1 MLLTVRR
8 ASQTEERLGKMRATT
23 KLMAGLVCAG
33 LLIGGMAQ
41 AQVPNGGFETASGAY
56 TSGALGW
63 SDNSAPANNGS
74 TASAQ
79 RSLLDPFAGVAELTL
94 TYQNSANPGIGPS
107 VIAQSDIFSG
117 VSAGTVTLTFE
128 AKHVAVGTENNQV
141 QMIWFSAGN
150 VFNGSSGFVSYNPT
164 LTAAY
169 TLQSKTW
176 VAPAGTVAA
185 QIQFLTAGG
194 AVANDTATVRIDD
207 VAIPEPATL
216 SLVCFGLLGVLMVGR
231 NRKS

>member
-1 MLLTVRR
+1 MKITLKTI
-8 ASQTEERLGKMRATT
+8 
-23 KLMAGLVCAG
+23 AGLTSLAG
-33 LLIGGMAQ
+33 LLIGNTAQ

-56 TSGALGW
+56 TTGALGW

-79 RSLLDPFAGVAELTL
+79 RSLVGPFAGVADLTL

-107 VIAQSDIFSG
+107 VVAQSDIFGG
-117 VSAGTVTLTFE
+117 VAAGAVTLNFE
-128 AKHVAVGTENNQV
+128 AEHVVAGTENNQV

-164 LTAAY
+164 LTPAY
-169 TLQSKTW
+169 TLQNKNW

-194 AVANDTATVRIDD
+194 AVANDTATVRIDN
-207 VAIPEPATL
+207 VSVMSVPEPTTL
-216 SLVCFGLLGVLMVGR
+216 ALGAVGLLGVWTLR
-231 NRKS
+231 RSRKA